1 MSLFNFF
8 RRPKNSVHN
17 TATDT
22 TVAEP
27 VIQVDRNLFVEEEA
41 PELKSPVKKAANP
54 IEVFLDQN
62 FEWQGYNDGYSHP
75 ETDYLDNKLSQI
87 RSDFRLAV
95 DKCMDIKRTELGEL
109 KLHLIDAEGISS
121 RLEAKLKEK
130 IRQLEVTIHE
140 LDTQKIL
147 SAENEGIV
155 STAIHAYRL
164 GFVKGLERY
173 QQEKFF
179 AESTG
184 LFN

>member
-1 MSLFNFF
+1 MLLFSFF
-8 RRPKNSVHN
+8 RRPKNSVN
-17 TATDT
+17 NVATDT

-27 VIQVDRNLFVEEEA
+27 VIQVDRNLFVDEEA
-41 PELKSPVKKAANP
+41 PELKNPVKKITNP

-75 ETDYLDNKLSQI
+75 ETDYLNNNLAQI
-87 RSDFRLAV
+87 RSEFRLAV

-130 IRQLEVTIHE
+130 ISQLEVTIHE

-155 STAIHAYRL
+155 STAIHAYRI
-164 GFVKGLERY
+164 GFIKGLERY

-179 AESTG
+179 ADSTG

>member
-8 RRPKNSVHN
+8 RRPKNAVN
-17 TATDT
+17 NPVTDT
-22 TVAEP
+22 NVAEP
-27 VIQVDRNLFVEEEA
+27 VIQVDRALFVDDQA
-41 PELKSPVKKAANP
+41 PELKNPVKKASNP

-62 FEWQGYNDGYSHP
+62 FEWEGYNDGYGHP

-87 RSDFRLAV
+87 RSEFRLAV
-95 DKCMDIKRTELGEL
+95 DKCMDARRNDLGAL
-109 KLHLIDAEGISS
+109 KLHLIDVEDISG
-121 RLEAKLKEK
+121 RLEAKLREK
-130 IRQLEVTIHE
+130 IKQLEVTIHE

-147 SAENEGIV
+147 SVENEGIV
-155 STAIHAYRL
+155 STAISAYRL

-179 AESTG
+179 GESTG

>member
-8 RRPKNSVHN
+8 RRPKNSVNN
-17 TATDT
+17 TAPETA
-22 TVAEP
+22 VAEP
-27 VIQVDRNLFVEEEA
+27 IIQVDKNLFVEEEA

-54 IEVFLDQN
+54 IELFLDQN

-75 ETDYLDNKLSQI
+75 ETDYLHNKLSQL
-87 RSDFRLAV
+87 RSEFRLAV

-109 KLHLIDAEGISS
+109 KLHLIDAEGISG

-130 IRQLEVTIHE
+130 ISQLEVTIHE

-155 STAIHAYRL
+155 STAIHTYRL